1 MRLDSKERYR
11 FSNGEEMLS
20 DATSNARILDLVR
33 GEKKRRGERDGGG
46 REEMGGERE
55 RERKCKG
62 ITSGRTNSQSLK
74 LT

>member
-33 GEKKRRGERDGGG
+33 GEKKRREERDGGE
-46 REEMGGERE
+46 REEGRDGRGERE
-55 RERKCKG
+55 RERG
-62 ITSGRTNSQSLK
+62 SVRELPQGGPTHRV
-74 LT
+74 